1 MKSFSYLYGKVFKKI
16 LRGKCITGS
25 DVDATS
31 KIHSGCSIVNC
42 RIGRYSYVG
51 YDCELINCT
60 IGAFCSLASNIHIG
74 GAEHPLDWVSTSPV
88 FQNVRHSGPDYK
100 FANLQLPPSARTII
114 DNDVWIGVGAIV
126 KAGVHIG
133 NGAVVAAGAVVTK
146 DVEPY
151 SIVGGC
157 PARHI
162 RYRFEQD
169 MIQKL
174 QKTEWWN
181 MDTDRLSALGAF
193 VKAPKEFVNKIEQG
207 GGKNVV
213 VSIFVHE
220 RRAVA

>member
-100 FANLQLPPSARTII
+100 FANLQLPPSSRTII

-169 MIQKL
+169 MIQEL

-181 MDTDRLSALGAF
+181 MSDDELKELGHYINSPELF
-193 VKAPKEFVNKIEQG
+193 VKKSILG
-207 GGKNVV
+207 GGG
-213 VSIFVHE
+213 
-220 RRAVA
+220 